1 MILRMRLS
9 PQEITEVRR
18 IIEENTGY
26 IFKSRIILNQVFRRS
41 SLASETGQQSNELFE
56 FIGDHILN
64 YYVVKIIAN
73 KLGGWSLTG
82 DFIFKIRDTNIPQI
96 KIFLIISK
104 VCVDLLTNIVNIY
117 RHRDVFIER
126 VLRFEFVL
134 TRSQYL
140 HSKPFCSTSLK

>member
-82 DFIFKIRDTNIPQI
+82 DFIFKIRD
-96 KIFLIISK
+96 F
-104 VCVDLLTNIVNIY
+104 
-117 RHRDVFIER
+117 R
-126 VLRFEFVL
+126 
-134 TRSQYL
+134 
-140 HSKPFCSTSLK
+140 